1 MNVPNV
7 LTLSRIF
14 LTLGFIFFIK
24 QGDVMSVCLA
34 GCFFVLASVT
44 DYYDGYFAK
53 KRNQV
58 SNFGKIMDPIA
69 DKFLILSAFYIF
81 MRMHIVAGW
90 IFYLIALREILLTG
104 FRLTAMLLGK
114 VLAAERAGKIKT
126 VLQMSSICVILLSL
140 VMQDLNL
147 FPSWNSYGS
156 QFFTQFWQLSIDVLL
171 VMTVIATLYSG
182 VLYLL
187 NNRMSFVNT

>member
-7 LTLSRIF
+7 LTVSRIF

-24 QGDVMSVCLA
+24 QGDILSVCLA

-81 MRMHIVAGW
+81 MRMHIVASW

-104 FRLTAMLLGK
+104 FRLTAMLLGR

-126 VLQMSSICVILLSL
+126 VLQMSSIWVILLSL
-140 VMQDLNL
+140 VLQDLHV
-147 FPSWNSYGS
+147 FQPREAFGS
-156 QFFTQFWQLSIDVLL
+156 PFFFQFWQASIDVLL
-171 VMTVIATLYSG
+171 IMTVIATVYSG
-182 VLYLL
+182 VIYLF
-187 NNRMSFVNT
+187 NNRISFMNT

>member
-1 MNVPNV
+1 MNVPNL

-24 QGDVMSVCLA
+24 QGDVFSVCLA
-34 GCFFVLASVT
+34 GFFFVLASVT

-53 KRNQV
+53 KHNQV

-81 MRMHIVAGW
+81 MRMHIVASW

-114 VLAAERAGKIKT
+114 ILAAERAGKIKT
-126 VLQMSSICVILLSL
+126 ESMVSSIWVILLSL
-140 VMQDLNL
+140 VLQDLHI
-147 FPSWNSYGS
+147 FRAREMFGG
-156 QFFTQFWQLSIDVLL
+156 QFFFQFWQISIDVLL
-171 VMTVIATLYSG
+171 IMTVIATLYSG
-182 VLYLL
+182 IIYLF
-187 NNRMSFVNT
+187 NNRVCLANT